1 MKYLNRKILLILFL
15 ILTCAG
21 VYSQDDY
28 EINQEEWEKVR
39 DKYADDAIL
48 LLAKMDTLNLNI
60 DSLKGVLEYVKNFD
74 YEEELYRSIGTT
86 KDEVSSF
93 RNKFD
98 YTESRIQKREGTP
111 RDARNMYFDEITA
124 SKLRCLPE
132 FRDRYNAMSLALTD
146 FSSGTEE
153 KHETVTDTSA
163 YLVVE
168 GDNLRK
174 ISEKIYGT
182 PDLWKLIWKANK
194 KSVANADEFFE
205 RFKKKITNPELIY
218 PGQKLFIP
226 SKP

>member
-1 MKYLNRKILLILFL
+1 LKRKLLIFLFL
-15 ILTCAG
+15 ILSCSWA
-21 VYSQDDY
+21 YSQDDY
-28 EINQEEWEKVR
+28 GINQEQWEKVR

-60 DSLKGVLEYVKNFD
+60 DSLKGVIEYVKNFD

-86 KDEVSSF
+86 KDEVSIF
-93 RNKFD
+93 RNKFEI
-98 YTESRIQKREGTP
+98 TESRISKREGTP
-111 RDARNMYFDEITA
+111 LDARNMYFDEITA

-132 FRDRYNAMSLALTD
+132 FRDRYYAMSLALTD
-146 FSSGTEE
+146 FSSGIAE
-153 KHETVTDTSA
+153 KHETVIDTSA

-182 PDLWKLIWKANK
+182 KDYWKLIWKANK
-194 KSVANADEFFE
+194 QSVANADEFYE
-205 RFKKKITNPELIY
+205 KYKKKIIHPDIIY

-226 SKP
+226 AKP